1 MTTILLVDNGSR
13 RPESVLAL
21 RDLAAHLT
29 AYTGQIITPVSLQH
43 SDHIDP
49 AFLNQRPAMVLTSF
63 LRQQLLLGQRDFIIL
78 PLFFGPSRAL
88 TEFIPTQVAM
98 LRNELGWF
106 EVRMAKVLCPLPA
119 GEPLLV
125 EIVSDQLEQ
134 CINQQPAL
142 PNQIIVVDHG
152 SPVPQVTAVRT
163 WLAQQLTTRL
173 QHIAPVSE
181 AVMERR
187 TGREYDFNGQLLTEV
202 LNDHAMRDPRC
213 RITLSMLFFFAGRHA
228 GQAGDIATICRTAM
242 ARHSGL
248 SISVTPLVGQHQRL
262 IELLAHRLQAVINN
276 A

>member
-21 RDLAAHLT
+21 RDLAARLT

-43 SDHIDP
+43 SDHIDT
-49 AFLNQRPAMVLTSF
+49 ALLDQRPAIVLTSC
-63 LRQQLLLGQRDFIIL
+63 LRQQLLLGRRDFIIL

-88 TEFIPTQVAM
+88 TEFIPTQVAI
-98 LRNELGWF
+98 LQNELGWF
-106 EVRMAKVLCPLPA
+106 DVRMAEVLCPLPA

-125 EIVSDQLEQ
+125 EILSDQLQ
-134 CINQQPAL
+134 HCISQQSAL
-142 PNQIIVVDHG
+142 PDQIILVDHG
-152 SPVPQVTAVRT
+152 SPVSQVTAVRT
-163 WLAQQLTTRL
+163 WLAQQLTVRL

-187 TGREYDFNGQLLTEV
+187 SEREYDFNGQLLTEV
-202 LNDHAMRDPRC
+202 LKNHAMRDPRC

-228 GQAGDIATICRTAM
+228 GQEGDIATICRTAM
-242 ARHSGL
+242 THHSEL
-248 SISVTPLVGQHQRL
+248 SIAVTPLVGQHRRL
-262 IELLAHRLQAVINN
+262 IELLAHRLQAVNC